1 MSGRR
6 ARRQR
11 AHTPQAAPAFRA
23 WTIPRATTAG
33 LLCGFAA
40 IMVAT
45 FTYTMPD
52 GSLYP
57 YAVLLAVTAFCGASI
72 LWITV
77 FDMRE
82 RGTSGRMRPI
92 RAFDAAIGAALLV
105 PSLYA
110 LSLIWDALGF

>member
-1 MSGRR
+1 MSRR
-6 ARRQR
+6 RPQPPHQR
-11 AHTPQAAPAFRA
+11 IPQASAPFNL
-23 WTIPRATTAG
+23 WTIPRATG
-33 LLCGFAA
+33 IGIVCGFAA

-52 GSLYP
+52 GALYP
-57 YAVLLAVTAFCGASI
+57 YAALLAVTAFCGASI

-77 FDMRE
+77 FDMRD